1 MAAPTDYWPARAR
14 AMLEAAG
21 YAFNKDADCWIHKAE
36 GRVISR
42 PTVLAHDEAWLT
54 AWIASGG
61 RSKLN

>member
-1 MAAPTDYWPARAR
+1 MAAPTDEWQPRAR

-21 YAFNKDADCWIHKAE
+21 YAFNKDADCWIDKAQ

-42 PTVLAHDEAWLT
+42 STVLAHDETWLA

-61 RSKLN
+61 RSKSN